1 MSRRPTDVD
10 PFAGPAPVP
19 YARPVTADKA
29 RESAPPP
36 VAPSPTPS
44 MPPPAGPSATLSG
57 ASKAVKEAG
66 EAASEMRKVDKD
78 LEFLIR
84 ARYPVLYM
92 LTSEERRAEN
102 TILRVAKSRQMK
114 VFVWSVTEG
123 MKLQDETG
131 ADWNPAEYKDPL
143 KALQF
148 VLDRDVRGLFV
159 MRDAHPYQK
168 NPEFVRKLRDVARRL
183 KETKKTLILLASV
196 LAVPPEMEKE
206 LAVVEFPMP
215 DLKEI
220 TEIFERNLRTA
231 EEAFGRSLEMDEKEK
246 ERVIDAALGLTA
258 DEAENVF
265 AKSLVQK
272 GTFDI
277 KVILGEKERIVKKSG
292 ILEFFPTQEKMEN
305 VGGLDRLKEW
315 LLKREDA
322 FGKEAKEYG
331 LPMPKGILMLGIPGC
346 GKSLTAKAFAS
357 AWQMPLLR
365 LDMGK
370 VFAGLVGAS
379 EENMRRAFQMAEA
392 VSPSILWMDEIEK
405 GLSGTQ
411 SSGSTDGGTSARV
424 FGSFIAWMQE
434 KQNPVFVIATAN
446 DVSQLPPE
454 LLRKGRFDEIFF
466 VDLPTPEERET
477 IFEIHLKKRKRDP
490 KLFNC
495 AQLGK
500 LSDGMSGAEIEQ
512 AVVSAMFDAFYAKE
526 EVTNAHIE
534 KALAETVPLSRTMR
548 EKIADMRAWCRT
560 RARPA
565 SSAYEIAAA
574 AAAVPDQKR
583 NLDLDDHKGA

>member
-1 MSRRPTDVD
+1 MSRRPSDAD

-19 YARPVTADKA
+19 FARPVTADRA
-29 RESAPPP
+29 RQPSASPPP
-36 VAPSPTPS
+36 IPSP
-44 MPPPAGPSATLSG
+44 TLSG
-57 ASKAVKEAG
+57 ASAAVREAG
-66 EAASEMRKVDKD
+66 EEAAAMRKVDKD

-84 ARYPVLYM
+84 ARYPVLYV
-92 LTSEERRAEN
+92 LTSEERRAEG
-102 TILRVAKSRQMK
+102 TIARVARGRQMK
-114 VFVWSVTEG
+114 VFVWSITEG
-123 MKLQDETG
+123 MKLSDETG

-159 MRDAHPYQK
+159 FRDAHPYQK
-168 NPEFVRKLRDVARRL
+168 NPEFVRKLRDVARKL
-183 KETKKTLILLASV
+183 KTTKKTLILLSSV

-215 DLKEI
+215 DLAEI
-220 TEIFERNLRTA
+220 TEIFERNLLTA
-231 EEAFGRSLEMDEKEK
+231 EEAFGRKLDLDAKDK
-246 ERVIDAALGLTA
+246 ERVIEAALGLTA

-292 ILEFFPTQEKMEN
+292 ILEFFPTQERMEN

-315 LLKREDA
+315 LFKREDA
-322 FGKEAKEYG
+322 YGNEAKAYG

-424 FGSFIAWMQE
+424 FGSFISWMQE
-434 KQNPVFVIATAN
+434 KTSPVFVIATAN

-466 VDLPTPEERET
+466 IDLPTAAERVT
-477 IFEIHLKKRKRDP
+477 IFEIHVKKRQRDP
-490 KLFNC
+490 AKFDC
-495 AQLGK
+495 ARLGHI
-500 LSDGMSGAEIEQ
+500 SVGMSGAEIEQ
-512 AVVSAMFDAFYAKE
+512 AVVSAMFDAFYAKQ
-526 EVTNAHIE
+526 EVTTAHIE
-534 KALAETVPLSRTMR
+534 KALTETVPLSRTMK
-548 EKIADMRAWCRT
+548 EKISDLRVWCRT

-565 SSAYEIAAA
+565 SSAYEVEAVAAG
-574 AAAVPDQKR
+574 DTSR
-583 NLDLDDHKGA
+583 NLDLDDHKGAP